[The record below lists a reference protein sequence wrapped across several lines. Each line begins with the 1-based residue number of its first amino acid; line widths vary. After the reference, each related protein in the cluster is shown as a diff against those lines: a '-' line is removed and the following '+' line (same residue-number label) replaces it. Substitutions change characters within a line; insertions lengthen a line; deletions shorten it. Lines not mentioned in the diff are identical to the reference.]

1 MRFGS
6 FTKTT
11 GARKWGQPYLT
22 RDFFTQ
28 AQAKLRDDILLV
40 MAEKDGQWCAGCFAF
55 LSGQSASMGGIG
67 GESSYH
73 PCLHFELCYYCAI
86 DYAIEQGLARIE
98 AGAQGGH
105 KLARGYLP
113 QTTQSLHWFVD
124 EDFGAAVAR
133 YVQAEGKM
141 IEKHKIA
148 LANHA
153 PFRKVE

>member
-1 MRFGS
+1 
-6 FTKTT
+6 
-11 GARKWGQPYLT
+11 
-22 RDFFTQ
+22 
-28 AQAKLRDDILLV
+28 
-40 MAEKDGQWCAGCFAF
+40 
-55 LSGQSASMGGIG
+55 MGGIG
-67 GESSYH
+67 AN
-73 PCLHFELCYYCAI
+73 PAI
-86 DYAIEQGLARIE
+86 TPVCILNCVIIARLITRLSTGLARIE